1 MNTINNKTEIS
12 MNLANFFDQLDAL
25 GDSVPLDVLK
35 DLLSELKPEQDEL
48 SDFLNFE
55 DEKYQRNLLKFSQN
69 YEVLLLCFKPGQ
81 QTPVHD
87 HAGSAC
93 GVKVIQGSGTEIAY
107 VPTEEGGLKEVST
120 AKLPAGGVVGSND
133 MDIHLLGN
141 MEDDGQN
148 LVTLHVYSPPL
159 GEVGNYC
166 LEDNSRVLVTA
177 PTRC

>member
-1 MNTINNKTEIS
+1 
-12 MNLANFFDQLDAL
+12 MNLKNFFEQLDAL
-25 GDSVPLDVLK
+25 GSSIPLDTLK
-35 DLLSELKPEQDEL
+35 NLMEELCPEQGEL
-48 SDFLNFE
+48 AEYLNFE
-55 DEKYQRNLLKFSQN
+55 NDRYQRNLLKLTDS
-69 YEVLLLCFKPGQ
+69 YEVLLLCFQSGQ

-93 GVKVIQGSGTEIAY
+93 GVKVIEGCGTEIAY
-107 VPTEEGGLKEVST
+107 VPTEGGTLKEVST
-120 AKLPAGGVVGSND
+120 AKLPEGGVVGSND

-141 MEDDGQN
+141 LEEHGQK

-166 LEDNSRVLVTA
+166 LEDNSKVLVTA

>member
-1 MNTINNKTEIS
+1 
-12 MNLANFFDQLDAL
+12 MNLNDFFEKLDAL
-25 GDSVPLDVLK
+25 GDSVPLNALK
-35 DLLSELKPEQDEL
+35 DLLCDLEPEQAEL
-48 SDFLNFE
+48 AQFMNFE
-55 DEKYQRNLLKFSQN
+55 EEKYQRNLLRLSDN
-69 YEVLLLCFKPGQ
+69 YEVLLLCFLPGQ

-93 GVKVIQGSGTEIAY
+93 GVKVIKGCGTEVAY
-107 VPTEEGGLKEVST
+107 VPTDDGSLKEVST

-141 MEDDGQN
+141 MEEDGQQ

-166 LEDNSRVLVTA
+166 LEDNTKVLVTA